1 MPLEGSLKELSLAN
15 LIQLNCQEKNEVGII
30 LSYLGKE
37 GNIFCSGGNIVH
49 ANAGHLIGVEAVY
62 ELLRWKGGTFRVQN
76 NVTPP
81 ERTIDRS
88 WDSVLLE
95 GMQRI
100 DEGVL
105 SQEEKLDK
113 LVCDLSEMNNVSGA
127 IIVAKDGTILAEAI
141 EGNAEEE
148 GAVAVFLGNAASQI
162 GETLSLGR
170 LDWGVA
176 NLGQS
181 RILILERLDFFIG
194 LLLAEKVSPAMMAAR
209 VIEALDAL
217 E

>member
-1 MPLEGSLKELSLAN
+1 
-15 LIQLNCQEKNEVGII
+15 
-30 LSYLGKE
+30 
-37 GNIFCSGGNIVH
+37 
-49 ANAGHLIGVEAVY
+49 
-62 ELLRWKGGTFRVQN
+62 
-76 NVTPP
+76 
-81 ERTIDRS
+81 
-88 WDSVLLE
+88 
-95 GMQRI
+95 
-100 DEGVL
+100 
-105 SQEEKLDK
+105 
-113 LVCDLSEMNNVSGA
+113 MNNVSGA

-162 GETLSLGR
+162 GETLTLGR

-181 RILILERLDFFIG
+181 KILILERLDFFIG
-194 LLLAEKVSPAMMAAR
+194 LLLAEKASPAMMAAR